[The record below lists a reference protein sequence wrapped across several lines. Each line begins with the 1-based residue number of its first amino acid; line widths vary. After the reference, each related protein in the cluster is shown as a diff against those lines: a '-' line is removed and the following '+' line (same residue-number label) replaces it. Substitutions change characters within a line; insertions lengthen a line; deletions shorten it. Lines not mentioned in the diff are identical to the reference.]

1 MKLGLTVNAAIL
13 FSGRDR
19 PPDLRPCDPTP
30 QEWEYPDG
38 VLCARPALL
47 LVVQP
52 STVCGLCT
60 GTGMGG
66 PGVIVAQTPE
76 LRPLANGLMWT
87 VFPLTVQLAEQL
99 TKPERNKN
107 AQIFSLTAR

>member
-1 MKLGLTVNAAIL
+1 
-13 FSGRDR
+13 
-19 PPDLRPCDPTP
+19 
-30 QEWEYPDG
+30 
-38 VLCARPALL
+38 
-47 LVVQP
+47 
-52 STVCGLCT
+52 
-60 GTGMGG
+60 MGG